1 MSEDPTSI
9 RHHILKVPLTSSYKL
24 SKLISPHSANNHT
37 TLFIAE
43 VVSEARLHL
52 IWWKSEA
59 LERSQMFWEESLHGV
74 QPIYLQ
80 KFQNDSISFI
90 LYWLLFNQIVK
101 QPTNFV
107 IYIFIDWKG

>member
-1 MSEDPTSI
+1 
-9 RHHILKVPLTSSYKL
+9 
-24 SKLISPHSANNHT
+24 
-37 TLFIAE
+37 
-43 VVSEARLHL
+43 
-52 IWWKSEA
+52 